1 MVKGRKGEFVD
12 MIELLR
18 SDGYARALIDGEMTQ
33 LSDDIKLTK
42 QKKHTI
48 EVVVDRLV
56 VKDGIRQRLT
66 DSVETALKLANGSII
81 IDFVDEEEGS
91 RSAASRSPNT
101 AAARTGTRS
110 NSTRSSRA
118 PSPSTP
124 PTVPAPPAP
133 VSASNWKSTRTS
145 SSPTRTGH
153 WPTASSN
160 RGAAPR

>member
-66 DSVETALKLANGSII
+66 DSVETALKLANGSIV

-91 RSAASRSPNT
+91 PARRQPFSEHRSCPNGHT
-101 AAARTGTRS
+101 LELDEVEPRTFS
-110 NSTRSSRA
+110 FNA
-118 PSPSTP
+118 PYLSLI
-124 PTVPAPPAP
+124 
-133 VSASNWKSTRTS
+133 
-145 SSPTRTGH
+145 H
-153 WPTASSN
+153 I
-160 RGAAPR
+160 

>member
-1 MVKGRKGEFVD
+1 
-12 MIELLR
+12 
-18 SDGYARALIDGEMTQ
+18 MTQ

-66 DSVETALKLANGSII
+66 DSVETALKLANGSIV

-91 RSAASRSPNT
+91 PARRQPFSEHRSCPNGHT
-101 AAARTGTRS
+101 LELDEVEPRTFS
-110 NSTRSSRA
+110 F
-118 PSPSTP
+118 TP
-124 PTVPAPPAP
+124 PYGACPRLHR
-133 VSASNWKSTRTS
+133 SRLQNWKIDPGSHHLRPRTS
-145 SSPTRTGH
+145 H

>member
-1 MVKGRKGEFVD
+1 
-12 MIELLR
+12 
-18 SDGYARALIDGEMTQ
+18 MTQ

-91 RSAASRSPNT
+91 PVRRQPFSEHRSCPNGHT
-101 AAARTGTRS
+101 LELDEVEPRTFS
-110 NSTRSSRA
+110 FNA
-118 PSPSTP
+118 P
-124 PTVPAPPAP
+124 
-133 VSASNWKSTRTS
+133 
-145 SSPTRTGH
+145 
-153 WPTASSN
+153 
-160 RGAAPR
+160 